1 MYSTED
7 FCDKTYRNQGSNEY
21 AQYQRMTSS
30 GSAYLGPSFAKPA
43 AGMNPPTSAPTT
55 SLPDIP
61 KDKTYV
67 INEFKIYVR
76 GHYGLLRTWFTEI

>member
-1 MYSTED
+1 MLVSKASKNRYIHSIEG

-30 GSAYLGPSFAKPA
+30 GSAYLSPSFAKPE

-61 KDKTYV
+61 KDKTY
-67 INEFKIYVR
+67 KSLMSLK
-76 GHYGLLRTWFTEI
+76 HT